1 MGEPSAPGS
10 PFHLSLLVR
19 ANLARSL
26 SVGYLSEAR
35 RGPPTPPPAMT
46 AEDLLRAMCERNGL
60 PASSGERLL
69 PLVRRALQA
78 PSDVRNR
85 ILTLVENNLIK
96 KAQDQLDSK
105 RLWNEMDN
113 AVLVAVA
120 RVLHDWDPSSSV
132 LELGRRLEG
141 FDPKDDAA

>member
-1 MGEPSAPGS
+1 
-10 PFHLSLLVR
+10 
-19 ANLARSL
+19 
-26 SVGYLSEAR
+26 
-35 RGPPTPPPAMT
+35 MT